1 MLQRLFRRQEST
13 SILFLL
19 IPPIRSCPPSPSMG
33 EKRKRESPLPR
44 GRRINME
51 EDATATARGLPDEL
65 ASTDQGMGVRAVTAD
80 GKSDNPKQETEKPF

>member
-1 MLQRLFRRQEST
+1 
-13 SILFLL
+13 
-19 IPPIRSCPPSPSMG
+19 
-33 EKRKRESPLPR
+33 
-44 GRRINME
+44 ME